1 MISDFIKKGAL
12 CAACL
17 VTVMVCT
24 IFSPEVQAAEEGGM
38 TQPSSAKIYSGMSE
52 SSDIIANLIVGNG
65 FEVLEAQNDS
75 SGGIWYRIRTDFGAE
90 GYVKAK
96 EMDKLILDAQ
106 AMQLPTAADTGG
118 EEQEPEGEA
127 EHAGEESLPEENNAG
142 EEPLPGENDA
152 GEEPSPGEN
161 DAEEN
166 DAEEEPLPG
175 ENNAGEELSPG
186 EDIAGENMAS
196 GENNSGEEPL
206 PGENN
211 AGEESVP
218 DEDAMGEEP
227 VSEAVSESDLI
238 DGAGAGR
245 VTGDQSAGSAMIG
258 NEEFT
263 VIERTEKPEIHRHGR
278 IDAVLIMI
286 IAGGIL
292 CIIAIA
298 ALLKRIMNCVR
309 TEA

>member
-12 CAACL
+12 RAACL

-38 TQPSSAKIYSGMSE
+38 TQSSSAKIYSGMSE

-118 EEQEPEGEA
+118 EEPGPEGEA
-127 EHAGEESLPEENNAG
+127 DHAGEEPLSEENNAG
-142 EEPLPGENDA
+142 EEPSPGENDA

-161 DAEEN
+161 DAGN
-166 DAEEEPLPG
+166 EPLPA

-186 EDIAGENMAS
+186 EDIAGENTAS

-206 PGENN
+206 PAENN